1 MFYGIGI
8 QLVLMMDC
16 RRTDDRGKARA
27 RWRWSS
33 SPLDLFPRADVMGSD
48 ISEVGVALKQVLDL
62 VLDLVALIAEPGEIE
77 VEHPLALVHSH
88 PFWVPMTT

>member
-1 MFYGIGI
+1 
-8 QLVLMMDC
+8 
-16 RRTDDRGKARA
+16 
-27 RWRWSS
+27 
-33 SPLDLFPRADVMGSD
+33 MGSD